1 MDYNNLSKTIL
12 KNVGGEEN
20 ILDVYHCITR
30 LRFQIKDSSKINE
43 KELINTDGIAGAQF
57 KGREFQ
63 IIIGNDVKN
72 VYENLASHMND
83 SRRQNGEVS
92 AEKTN
97 IMTMLMDTLAGVF
110 VPVLPAITAAGMV
123 KSVLA
128 LLLAMGAVSAESD
141 IYQLFNIISDAA
153 FYFLPF
159 LLAVTSARKFKTNE
173 FLALTAAGSLMYP
186 TIIEGA
192 ENGSALHV
200 FGITIPF
207 INYSASIIPI
217 VLSVWLLSKVYR
229 FIDKRTPETV
239 RLLVAPMLSLF
250 IIVPISLGLLAPLG
264 SYAGYYLAGF
274 LTWIF
279 AVSGPVAGL
288 ILGAAIPLI
297 VMTGMHYVVNPIVLQ
312 NLNQLGY
319 DFIAPLFFLCNI
331 AQAGATLA
339 VFTKAKDKK
348 LKSLALSTGIS
359 ALFGITEPAMYG
371 VNIREKKP
379 FYASLIAGGIGGF
392 AATMF
397 GVKVYAFVMPGITGI
412 PAYITQGGDN
422 TNVAVILLSLL
433 TAFASSFGLTFLL
446 WKDKKSNG
454 KEELQSVPEKALNE
468 EFVLSPVEGIIVP
481 LTDVPDTIFSKQ
493 IVGPGVAIIPEN
505 QEIRAPFEGQVTVI
519 SENKHAISLKSKG
532 GIELLIHV
540 GIGSVK
546 LGGEGFDVKVK
557 AGDKIK
563 AGDKLMEVN
572 LDYLKENG
580 TDIITPVIVTNA
592 SAFNKIELLG
602 IGSKGDLDT
611 NIIAVS

>member
-1 MDYNNLSKTIL
+1 MDYNHLSKTIL

-30 LRFQIKDSSKINE
+30 LRFHLKDSSKVNE
-43 KELINTDGIAGAQF
+43 KEITDTEGIAGAQF
-57 KGREFQ
+57 KGSEFQ
-63 IIIGNDVKN
+63 VIIGNDVKN
-72 VYENLASHMND
+72 VYENFVSHMKD
-83 SRRQNGEVS
+83 FGRQDGEVS
-92 AEKTN
+92 TEKTN
-97 IMTMLMDTLAGVF
+97 IMTKLMDTLAGVF

-128 LLLAMGAVSAESD
+128 LLLAVRAISAESD
-141 IYQLFNIISDAA
+141 IYQLFNILSDAA

-173 FLALTAAGSLMYP
+173 FLALTVAGSLMYP
-186 TIIEGA
+186 TIMTGA
-192 ENGSALHV
+192 ANGGGLHV
-200 FGITIPF
+200 FGLTIPF

-239 RLLVAPMLSLF
+239 RLLIAPMLSLF

-264 SYAGYYLAGF
+264 NYAGYYLASF

-288 ILGAAIPLI
+288 ILGATIPLI

-359 ALFGITEPAMYG
+359 AIFGITEPAMYG
-371 VNIREKKP
+371 VNIREKRP
-379 FYASLIAGGIGGF
+379 FFASLIAGGIGGSV
-392 AATMF
+392 ATLF
-397 GVKVYAFVMPGITGI
+397 GVKVYAFVMPGITGV

-422 TNVAVILLSLL
+422 RNIVVILLSLL
-433 TAFASSFGLTFLL
+433 ITFASSFGLTLIL
-446 WKDKKSNG
+446 WKEKKINI
-454 KEELQSVPEKALNE
+454 KEE
-468 EFVLSPVEGIIVP
+468 EFVRSPIEGKIVP

-493 IVGPGVAIIPEN
+493 IVGPGVAIIPESR
-505 QEIRAPFEGQVTVI
+505 EIRAPFEGQVTMI
-519 SENKHAISLKSKG
+519 SESKHAIGLKSKS

-540 GIGSVK
+540 GIDSAK
-546 LGGEGFDVKVK
+546 LGGLGFEAAVK
-557 AGDKIK
+557 AGDDIRV
-563 AGDKLMEVN
+563 GDKLLEVN
-572 LDYLKENG
+572 LDYLKEKGINM
-580 TDIITPVIVTNA
+580 ITPVVVTNV
-592 SAFNKIELLG
+592 SAFKRVELLSV
-602 IGSKGDLDT
+602 GSKGNLET
-611 NIIAVS
+611 NIIAVL

>member
-1 MDYNNLSKTIL
+1 MDYNHLSKTIL

-30 LRFQIKDSSKINE
+30 LRFHLKDSSKVNE
-43 KELINTDGIAGAQF
+43 KEITDTEGIAGAQF
-57 KGREFQ
+57 KGSEFQ
-63 IIIGNDVKN
+63 VIIGNDVKN
-72 VYENLASHMND
+72 VYENFVSHMKD
-83 SRRQNGEVS
+83 FGRQDGEVS
-92 AEKTN
+92 TEKTN
-97 IMTMLMDTLAGVF
+97 IMTKLMDTLAGVF

-128 LLLAMGAVSAESD
+128 LLLAVRAISSESD
-141 IYQLFNIISDAA
+141 IYQLFNILSDAA

-173 FLALTAAGSLMYP
+173 FLALTVAGSMMYP
-186 TIIEGA
+186 TIITGA
-192 ENGSALHV
+192 ADGGGLHV
-200 FGITIPF
+200 FGLTIPF

-239 RLLVAPMLSLF
+239 RLLIAPMLSLF

-264 SYAGYYLAGF
+264 NYAGYYLAGF

-279 AVSGPVAGL
+279 ALSGPVAGL
-288 ILGAAIPLI
+288 ILGATIPLI

-312 NLNQLGY
+312 NLKLLGY

-359 ALFGITEPAMYG
+359 AIFGITEPAMYG

-379 FYASLIAGGIGGF
+379 FFASLIAGGIGGF
-392 AATMF
+392 VATMF

-422 TNVAVILLSLL
+422 RNIVVILLSLL
-433 TAFASSFGLTFLL
+433 ITFASSFGLTLIL
-446 WKDKKSNG
+446 WKEKKINII
-454 KEELQSVPEKALNE
+454 EEPQTVPEEMKE
-468 EFVLSPVEGIIVP
+468 EFVRSPIEGKIVP

-493 IVGPGVAIIPEN
+493 IVGPGVAIIPERR
-505 QEIRAPFEGQVTVI
+505 EIRAPFEGQVTMI
-519 SENKHAISLKSKG
+519 SESKHAIGLKSKS

-540 GIGSVK
+540 GIDSAK
-546 LGGEGFDVKVK
+546 LGGLGFEAAVK
-557 AGDKIK
+557 AGDDIRV
-563 AGDKLMEVN
+563 GDKLLEVN
-572 LDYLKENG
+572 LDYLKEKGINM
-580 TDIITPVIVTNA
+580 ITPVVVTNV
-592 SAFNKIELLG
+592 SAFKRVELLSV
-602 IGSKGDLDT
+602 GSKGNLET
-611 NIIAVS
+611 NIIAVL

>member
-1 MDYNNLSKTIL
+1 MDYNHLSKTIL

-30 LRFQIKDSSKINE
+30 LRFHLKDSSKVNE
-43 KELINTDGIAGAQF
+43 KEITDSEGIAGAQF
-57 KGREFQ
+57 KGSEFQ
-63 IIIGNDVKN
+63 VIIGNDVKN
-72 VYENLASHMND
+72 VYENFVSHMKD
-83 SRRQNGEVS
+83 FGRQDGEVS
-92 AEKTN
+92 TEKTN
-97 IMTMLMDTLAGVF
+97 IMTKLMDTLAGVF

-128 LLLAMGAVSAESD
+128 LLLAVRAISSESD
-141 IYQLFNIISDAA
+141 IYQLFNILSDAA

-173 FLALTAAGSLMYP
+173 FLALTVAGSLMYP
-186 TIIEGA
+186 TIMTGA
-192 ENGSALHV
+192 ANGGGLHV
-200 FGITIPF
+200 FGLTIPF

-239 RLLVAPMLSLF
+239 RLLIAPMLSLF

-264 SYAGYYLAGF
+264 NYAGYYLAGF

-288 ILGAAIPLI
+288 ILGATIPLI

-359 ALFGITEPAMYG
+359 AIFGITEPAMYG
-371 VNIREKKP
+371 VNIREKRP
-379 FYASLIAGGIGGF
+379 FFASLIAGGIGGF
-392 AATMF
+392 VATMF

-422 TNVAVILLSLL
+422 RNIVVILLSLL
-433 TAFASSFGLTFLL
+433 ITFASSFGLTLIL
-446 WKDKKSNG
+446 WKEKKINI
-454 KEELQSVPEKALNE
+454 KEE
-468 EFVLSPVEGIIVP
+468 EFVRSPIEGKIVP

-493 IVGPGVAIIPEN
+493 IVGPGVAIIPESRV
-505 QEIRAPFEGQVTVI
+505 IRAPFEGQVTMI
-519 SENKHAISLKSKG
+519 SESKHAIGLKSKS

-540 GIGSVK
+540 GIDSAK
-546 LGGEGFDVKVK
+546 LGGLGFEAAVK
-557 AGDKIK
+557 AGDDIRD
-563 AGDKLMEVN
+563 GDKLVEIN
-572 LDYLKENG
+572 LDYLKEKG
-580 TDIITPVIVTNA
+580 IDIITPVVVTNA
-592 SAFNKIELLG
+592 SAFKRVELLG
-602 IGSKGDLDT
+602 VGSKGNLET
-611 NIIAVS
+611 NIIAVL

>member
-1 MDYNNLSKTIL
+1 MDYNHLSKTIL

-30 LRFQIKDSSKINE
+30 LRFHLKDSSKVNE
-43 KELINTDGIAGAQF
+43 KVITDSEGIAGAQF
-57 KGREFQ
+57 KGSEFQ

-72 VYENLASHMND
+72 VYENFVSHMKD
-83 SRRQNGEVS
+83 FGRQDGEVS
-92 AEKTN
+92 TEKTN
-97 IMTMLMDTLAGVF
+97 IMTKLMDTLAGVF

-128 LLLAMGAVSAESD
+128 LLLAVRAISSESD
-141 IYQLFNIISDAA
+141 IYQLFNILSDAA

-173 FLALTAAGSLMYP
+173 FLALTVAGSMMYP
-186 TIIEGA
+186 TIITGA
-192 ENGSALHV
+192 ADGGALHV
-200 FGITIPF
+200 FGLTIPF

-239 RLLVAPMLSLF
+239 RLLIAPMLSLF

-264 SYAGYYLAGF
+264 NYAGYYLASF

-288 ILGAAIPLI
+288 ILGATIPLI

-359 ALFGITEPAMYG
+359 AIFGITEPAMYG

-379 FYASLIAGGIGGF
+379 FFASLIAGGIGGF
-392 AATMF
+392 VATLF

-422 TNVAVILLSLL
+422 RNIVVILLSLL
-433 TAFASSFGLTFLL
+433 ITFASSFGLTLIL
-446 WKDKKSNG
+446 WKEKKINI
-454 KEELQSVPEKALNE
+454 KEEPQTVPEEMKG
-468 EFVLSPVEGIIVP
+468 EFVRSPIEGEIVP

-493 IVGPGVAIIPEN
+493 IVGPGVAIIPESR
-505 QEIRAPFEGQVTVI
+505 EIRAPFEGQVTMI
-519 SENKHAISLKSKG
+519 SESKHAIRLKSKS

-540 GIGSVK
+540 GIDSAK
-546 LGGEGFDVKVK
+546 LGGLGFEAAVK
-557 AGDKIK
+557 AGDDIRV
-563 AGDKLMEVN
+563 GDKLLEVN
-572 LDYLKENG
+572 LDYLKEKG
-580 TDIITPVIVTNA
+580 IDMITPVVVINA
-592 SAFNKIELLG
+592 SAFKRVELLG
-602 IGSKGDLDT
+602 VGSKGNLET
-611 NIIAVS
+611 NIIAVL

>member
-1 MDYNNLSKTIL
+1 MDYNHLSKTIL

-30 LRFQIKDSSKINE
+30 LRFHLKDSSKVNE
-43 KELINTDGIAGAQF
+43 KEITDSEGIAGAQF
-57 KGREFQ
+57 KGSEFQ
-63 IIIGNDVKN
+63 VIIGNDVKN
-72 VYENLASHMND
+72 VYENFVSHMKD
-83 SRRQNGEVS
+83 FGRQDGEVS
-92 AEKTN
+92 TEKTN
-97 IMTMLMDTLAGVF
+97 IMTKLMDTLAGVF

-128 LLLAMGAVSAESD
+128 LLLAVRAISAESD
-141 IYQLFNIISDAA
+141 IYQLFNILSDAA

-173 FLALTAAGSLMYP
+173 FLALTVAGSLMYP
-186 TIIEGA
+186 TIMTGA
-192 ENGSALHV
+192 ADGGGLHV

-239 RLLVAPMLSLF
+239 RLLIAPMLSLF

-264 SYAGYYLAGF
+264 NYAGYYLASF

-288 ILGAAIPLI
+288 ILGATIPLI

-359 ALFGITEPAMYG
+359 AVFGITEPAMYG

-379 FYASLIAGGIGGF
+379 FFASLIAGGIGGF
-392 AATMF
+392 VATMF

-422 TNVAVILLSLL
+422 KNIVVILLSLL
-433 TAFASSFGLTFLL
+433 ITFASSFGLTLIL
-446 WKDKKSNG
+446 WKEKKINI
-454 KEELQSVPEKALNE
+454 KEELQTVPEEMKE
-468 EFVLSPVEGIIVP
+468 EFVRSPIEGEIVP
-481 LTDVPDTIFSKQ
+481 LTDVADTIFSKQ
-493 IVGPGVAIIPEN
+493 IVGPGVAIIPESG
-505 QEIRAPFEGQVTVI
+505 EIRAPFEGQVTMI
-519 SENKHAISLKSKG
+519 SESKHAIGLKSKS

-540 GIGSVK
+540 GIDSAK
-546 LGGEGFDVKVK
+546 LGGLGFEAAVK
-557 AGDKIK
+557 AGDDIRV
-563 AGDKLMEVN
+563 GDKLVEVN
-572 LDYLKENG
+572 LDYLKEKG
-580 TDIITPVIVTNA
+580 IDIITPVVVTNA
-592 SAFNKIELLG
+592 SAFKRVELLG
-602 IGSKGDLDT
+602 VGSKGNLET
-611 NIIAVS
+611 NIIAVL

>member
-1 MDYNNLSKTIL
+1 MDYNHLSKTIL

-30 LRFQIKDSSKINE
+30 LRFHLKDSSKVNE
-43 KELINTDGIAGAQF
+43 KVITDSEGIAGAQF
-57 KGREFQ
+57 KGSEFQ

-72 VYENLASHMND
+72 VYENFVSHMKD
-83 SRRQNGEVS
+83 FGRQDGEVS
-92 AEKTN
+92 TEKTN
-97 IMTMLMDTLAGVF
+97 IMTKLMDTLAGVF

-128 LLLAMGAVSAESD
+128 LLLAVRAISSESD
-141 IYQLFNIISDAA
+141 IYQLFNILSDAA

-173 FLALTAAGSLMYP
+173 FLALTVAGSMMYP
-186 TIIEGA
+186 TIITGA
-192 ENGSALHV
+192 ADGGALHV
-200 FGITIPF
+200 FGLTIPF

-239 RLLVAPMLSLF
+239 RLLIAPMLSLF

-264 SYAGYYLAGF
+264 NYAGYYLASF

-288 ILGAAIPLI
+288 ILGATIPLI

-359 ALFGITEPAMYG
+359 AIFGITEPAMYG

-379 FYASLIAGGIGGF
+379 FFASLIAGGIGGF
-392 AATMF
+392 VATLF

-422 TNVAVILLSLL
+422 RNIVVILLSLL
-433 TAFASSFGLTFLL
+433 ITFASSFGLTLIL
-446 WKDKKSNG
+446 WKEKRINI
-454 KEELQSVPEKALNE
+454 KEEPQTVPEEMKG
-468 EFVLSPVEGIIVP
+468 EFVRSPIEGKIVS

-493 IVGPGVAIIPEN
+493 IVGPGVAIIPESR
-505 QEIRAPFEGQVTVI
+505 EIRAPFEGQVTMI
-519 SENKHAISLKSKG
+519 SESKHAIGLKSKS

-540 GIGSVK
+540 GIDSAK
-546 LGGEGFDVKVK
+546 LGGLGFEAAVK
-557 AGDKIK
+557 AGDDIRV
-563 AGDKLMEVN
+563 GDKLLEVN
-572 LDYLKENG
+572 LDYLKEKG
-580 TDIITPVIVTNA
+580 IDMITPVVVINA
-592 SAFNKIELLG
+592 SAFKRVELLG
-602 IGSKGDLDT
+602 VGSKGNLET
-611 NIIAVS
+611 NIIAVL

>member
-1 MDYNNLSKTIL
+1 MDYNHLSKTIL

-30 LRFQIKDSSKINE
+30 LRFHLKDSSKVNE
-43 KELINTDGIAGAQF
+43 KEITDTEGIAGAQF
-57 KGREFQ
+57 KGSEFQ
-63 IIIGNDVKN
+63 VIIGNDVKN
-72 VYENLASHMND
+72 VYENFVSHMKD
-83 SRRQNGEVS
+83 FGRQDGEVS
-92 AEKTN
+92 TEKTN
-97 IMTMLMDTLAGVF
+97 IMTKLMDTLAGVF

-128 LLLAMGAVSAESD
+128 LLLAVRAISSESD
-141 IYQLFNIISDAA
+141 IYQLFNILSDAA

-173 FLALTAAGSLMYP
+173 FLALTVAGSMMYP
-186 TIIEGA
+186 TIITGA
-192 ENGSALHV
+192 ADGGGLHV
-200 FGITIPF
+200 FGLTIPF

-239 RLLVAPMLSLF
+239 RLLIAPMLSLF

-264 SYAGYYLAGF
+264 NYAGYYLAGF

-279 AVSGPVAGL
+279 ALSGPVAGL
-288 ILGAAIPLI
+288 ILGATIPLI

-312 NLNQLGY
+312 NLKLLGY

-359 ALFGITEPAMYG
+359 AIFGITEPAMYG

-379 FYASLIAGGIGGF
+379 FFASLIAGGIGGF
-392 AATMF
+392 VATMF

-422 TNVAVILLSLL
+422 RNIVVILLSLL
-433 TAFASSFGLTFLL
+433 ITFASSFGLTLIL
-446 WKDKKSNG
+446 WKEKKINII
-454 KEELQSVPEKALNE
+454 EEPQTVPEEMKE
-468 EFVLSPVEGIIVP
+468 EFVRSPMEGEIVP

-493 IVGPGVAIIPEN
+493 IVGPGVAIIPESRK
-505 QEIRAPFEGQVTVI
+505 ICAPFEGQVTMI
-519 SENKHAISLKSKG
+519 SESKHAIGLKSKS

-540 GIGSVK
+540 GIDSAK
-546 LGGEGFDVKVK
+546 LGGLGFEAAVK
-557 AGDKIK
+557 AGDDIRV
-563 AGDKLMEVN
+563 GDKLVEVN
-572 LDYLKENG
+572 LDYLKEKG
-580 TDIITPVIVTNA
+580 IDMITPVVVTNA
-592 SAFNKIELLG
+592 SAFKRVELLG
-602 IGSKGDLDT
+602 VGSKGNLET
-611 NIIAVS
+611 NIIAVL

>member
-1 MDYNNLSKTIL
+1 MDYNHLSKTIL

-30 LRFQIKDSSKINE
+30 LRFHLKDSSKVNE
-43 KELINTDGIAGAQF
+43 KVITDSEGIAGAQF
-57 KGREFQ
+57 KGSEFQ

-72 VYENLASHMND
+72 VYENFVSHMKD
-83 SRRQNGEVS
+83 FGRQDGEVS
-92 AEKTN
+92 TEKTN
-97 IMTMLMDTLAGVF
+97 IMTKLMDTLAGVF

-128 LLLAMGAVSAESD
+128 LLLAVRAISSESD
-141 IYQLFNIISDAA
+141 IYQLFNILSDAA

-173 FLALTAAGSLMYP
+173 FLALTVAGSMMYP
-186 TIIEGA
+186 TIITGA
-192 ENGSALHV
+192 ADGGALHV
-200 FGITIPF
+200 FGLTIPF

-239 RLLVAPMLSLF
+239 RLLIAPMLSLF

-264 SYAGYYLAGF
+264 NYAGYYLAGF

-288 ILGAAIPLI
+288 ILGATIPLI

-359 ALFGITEPAMYG
+359 AVFGITEPAMYG

-379 FYASLIAGGIGGF
+379 FFASLIAGGIGGF
-392 AATMF
+392 VATMF

-422 TNVAVILLSLL
+422 RNIVVILLSLL
-433 TAFASSFGLTFLL
+433 ITFASSFGLTLIL
-446 WKDKKSNG
+446 WKEKRINI
-454 KEELQSVPEKALNE
+454 KEEQQTVPEEMKG
-468 EFVLSPVEGIIVP
+468 EFVRSPIEGKIVS

-493 IVGPGVAIIPEN
+493 IVGPGVAIIPESR
-505 QEIRAPFEGQVTVI
+505 EIRAPFEGQVTMI
-519 SENKHAISLKSKG
+519 SESKHAIRLKSKS

-540 GIGSVK
+540 GIDSAK
-546 LGGEGFDVKVK
+546 LGGLGFEAAVK
-557 AGDKIK
+557 AGDDIRV
-563 AGDKLMEVN
+563 GDKLLEVN
-572 LDYLKENG
+572 LDYLKEKG
-580 TDIITPVIVTNA
+580 IDMITPVVVINA
-592 SAFNKIELLG
+592 SAFKRVELLG
-602 IGSKGDLDT
+602 VGSKGNLET
-611 NIIAVS
+611 NIIAVL

>member
-1 MDYNNLSKTIL
+1 MDYNHLSKTIL

-30 LRFQIKDSSKINE
+30 LRFHLKDSSKVNE
-43 KELINTDGIAGAQF
+43 KEITDTEGIAGAQF
-57 KGREFQ
+57 KGSEFQ
-63 IIIGNDVKN
+63 VIIGNDVKN
-72 VYENLASHMND
+72 VYENFVSHMKD
-83 SRRQNGEVS
+83 FGRQDGEVS
-92 AEKTN
+92 TEKTN
-97 IMTMLMDTLAGVF
+97 IMTKLMDTLAGVF

-128 LLLAMGAVSAESD
+128 LLLAVRAISSESD
-141 IYQLFNIISDAA
+141 IYQLFNILSDAA

-173 FLALTAAGSLMYP
+173 FLALTVAGSLMYP
-186 TIIEGA
+186 TIMTGA
-192 ENGSALHV
+192 ANGGGLHV
-200 FGITIPF
+200 FGLTIPF

-239 RLLVAPMLSLF
+239 RLLIAPMLSLF

-264 SYAGYYLAGF
+264 NYAGYYLASF

-288 ILGAAIPLI
+288 ILGATIPLI

-359 ALFGITEPAMYG
+359 AIFGITEPAMYG
-371 VNIREKKP
+371 VNIREKRP
-379 FYASLIAGGIGGF
+379 FFASLIAGGIGGF
-392 AATMF
+392 VATLF
-397 GVKVYAFVMPGITGI
+397 GVKVYAFVMPGITGV

-422 TNVAVILLSLL
+422 RNIVVILLSLL
-433 TAFASSFGLTFLL
+433 ITFAFSFGLTLIL
-446 WKDKKSNG
+446 WKEKKINI
-454 KEELQSVPEKALNE
+454 KEE
-468 EFVLSPVEGIIVP
+468 EFVRSPIEGKIVP

-493 IVGPGVAIIPEN
+493 IVGPGVAIIPERR
-505 QEIRAPFEGQVTVI
+505 EIRAPFEGQVTMI
-519 SENKHAISLKSKG
+519 SESKHAIGLKSKS

-540 GIGSVK
+540 GIDSAK
-546 LGGEGFDVKVK
+546 LGGLGFEAAVK
-557 AGDKIK
+557 AGDDIRV
-563 AGDKLMEVN
+563 GDKLLEVN
-572 LDYLKENG
+572 LDYLKEKGINM
-580 TDIITPVIVTNA
+580 ITPVVVTNV
-592 SAFNKIELLG
+592 SAFKRVELLSV
-602 IGSKGDLDT
+602 GSKGNLET
-611 NIIAVS
+611 NIIAVL

>member
-1 MDYNNLSKTIL
+1 MDYNHLSKTIL

-30 LRFQIKDSSKINE
+30 LRFHLKDSSKVNE
-43 KELINTDGIAGAQF
+43 KEITDSEGIAGAQF
-57 KGREFQ
+57 KGSEFQ

-72 VYENLASHMND
+72 VYENFVSHMKD
-83 SRRQNGEVS
+83 FGRQDGEVS
-92 AEKTN
+92 TEKTN
-97 IMTMLMDTLAGVF
+97 IMTKLMDTLAGVF

-128 LLLAMGAVSAESD
+128 LLLAVRAISSESD
-141 IYQLFNIISDAA
+141 IYQLFNILSDAA

-173 FLALTAAGSLMYP
+173 FLALTVAGSMMYP
-186 TIIEGA
+186 TIITGA
-192 ENGSALHV
+192 ADGGALHV
-200 FGITIPF
+200 FGLTIPF

-217 VLSVWLLSKVYR
+217 VLSVWLLSKVYH

-239 RLLVAPMLSLF
+239 RLLIAPMLSLF

-264 SYAGYYLAGF
+264 NYAGYYLASF

-288 ILGAAIPLI
+288 ILGATIPLI

-359 ALFGITEPAMYG
+359 AVFGITEPAMYG

-379 FYASLIAGGIGGF
+379 FFASLIAGGIGGF
-392 AATMF
+392 VATMF

-422 TNVAVILLSLL
+422 RNIVVILLSLL
-433 TAFASSFGLTFLL
+433 ITFASSFGLTLIL
-446 WKDKKSNG
+446 WKEKRINI
-454 KEELQSVPEKALNE
+454 KEEPQTVPEEMKG
-468 EFVLSPVEGIIVP
+468 EFVRSPIEGKIVS

-493 IVGPGVAIIPEN
+493 IVGPGVAIIPESR
-505 QEIRAPFEGQVTVI
+505 EIRAPFEGQVTMI
-519 SENKHAISLKSKG
+519 SESKHAIGLKSKS

-540 GIGSVK
+540 GIDSAK
-546 LGGEGFDVKVK
+546 LGGLGFEAAVK
-557 AGDKIK
+557 AGDDIRV
-563 AGDKLMEVN
+563 GDKLLEVN
-572 LDYLKENG
+572 LDYLKEKG
-580 TDIITPVIVTNA
+580 IDMITPVVVINA
-592 SAFNKIELLG
+592 SAFKRVELLG
-602 IGSKGDLDT
+602 VGSKGNLET
-611 NIIAVS
+611 NIIAVL

>member
-1 MDYNNLSKTIL
+1 MDYNHLSKTIL

-30 LRFQIKDSSKINE
+30 LRFHLKDSSKVNE
-43 KELINTDGIAGAQF
+43 KEITDTDGIAGAQF
-57 KGREFQ
+57 KGSEFQ
-63 IIIGNDVKN
+63 VIIGNDVKN
-72 VYENLASHMND
+72 VYENFVSHMKD
-83 SRRQNGEVS
+83 FGRQDGEVS
-92 AEKTN
+92 TEKTN
-97 IMTMLMDTLAGVF
+97 IMTKLMDTLAGVF

-128 LLLAMGAVSAESD
+128 LLLAVRAISAESD
-141 IYQLFNIISDAA
+141 IYQLFNILSDAA

-173 FLALTAAGSLMYP
+173 FLALTVAGSLMYP
-186 TIIEGA
+186 TIMTGA
-192 ENGSALHV
+192 ANGGGLHV
-200 FGITIPF
+200 FGLTIPF

-239 RLLVAPMLSLF
+239 RLLIAPMLSLF

-264 SYAGYYLAGF
+264 NYAGYYLASF

-288 ILGAAIPLI
+288 ILGATIPLI

-359 ALFGITEPAMYG
+359 AIFGITEPAMYG
-371 VNIREKKP
+371 VNIREKRP
-379 FYASLIAGGIGGF
+379 FFASLIAGGIGGF
-392 AATMF
+392 VATLF
-397 GVKVYAFVMPGITGI
+397 GVKVYAFVMPGITGV

-422 TNVAVILLSLL
+422 RNIVVILLSLL
-433 TAFASSFGLTFLL
+433 ITFASSFGLTLVL
-446 WKDKKSNG
+446 WKEKKINI
-454 KEELQSVPEKALNE
+454 KEE
-468 EFVLSPVEGIIVP
+468 EFVRSPIEGKIVP

-493 IVGPGVAIIPEN
+493 IVGPGVAIIPESR
-505 QEIRAPFEGQVTVI
+505 EIRAPFEGQVTMI
-519 SENKHAISLKSKG
+519 SESKHAIGLKSKS

-540 GIGSVK
+540 GIDSAK
-546 LGGEGFDVKVK
+546 LGGLGFEAAVK
-557 AGDKIK
+557 AGDDIRV
-563 AGDKLMEVN
+563 GDKLLEVN
-572 LDYLKENG
+572 LDYLKEKGINM
-580 TDIITPVIVTNA
+580 ITPVVVTNV
-592 SAFNKIELLG
+592 SAFKRVELLSV
-602 IGSKGDLDT
+602 GSKGNLET
-611 NIIAVS
+611 NIIAVL

>member
-1 MDYNNLSKTIL
+1 MDYNHLSKTIL

-30 LRFQIKDSSKINE
+30 LRFHLKDSSKVNE
-43 KELINTDGIAGAQF
+43 KVITDSEGIAGAQF
-57 KGREFQ
+57 KGSEFQ

-72 VYENLASHMND
+72 VYENFVSHMKD
-83 SRRQNGEVS
+83 FGRQDGEVS
-92 AEKTN
+92 TEKTN
-97 IMTMLMDTLAGVF
+97 IMTKLMDTLAGVF

-128 LLLAMGAVSAESD
+128 LLLAVMAISSESD
-141 IYQLFNIISDAA
+141 IYQLFNILSDAA

-173 FLALTAAGSLMYP
+173 FLALTVAGSMMYP
-186 TIIEGA
+186 TIITGA
-192 ENGSALHV
+192 ADGGALHV
-200 FGITIPF
+200 FGLTIPF

-239 RLLVAPMLSLF
+239 RLLIAPMLSLF

-264 SYAGYYLAGF
+264 NYAGYYLASF

-288 ILGAAIPLI
+288 ILGATIPLI

-359 ALFGITEPAMYG
+359 AIFGITEPAMYG

-379 FYASLIAGGIGGF
+379 FFASLIAGGIGGF
-392 AATMF
+392 VATLF

-422 TNVAVILLSLL
+422 RNIVVILLSLL
-433 TAFASSFGLTFLL
+433 ITFASSFGLTLIL
-446 WKDKKSNG
+446 WKEKKINI
-454 KEELQSVPEKALNE
+454 KEEPQTVPEEMKG
-468 EFVLSPVEGIIVP
+468 EFVRSPIEGEIVP

-493 IVGPGVAIIPEN
+493 IVGPGVAIIPESR
-505 QEIRAPFEGQVTVI
+505 EIRAPFEGQVTMI
-519 SENKHAISLKSKG
+519 SESKHAIRLKSKS

-540 GIGSVK
+540 GIDSAK
-546 LGGEGFDVKVK
+546 LGGLGFEAAVK
-557 AGDKIK
+557 AGDDIRV
-563 AGDKLMEVN
+563 GDKLLEVN
-572 LDYLKENG
+572 LDYLKEKG
-580 TDIITPVIVTNA
+580 IDMITPVVVINA
-592 SAFNKIELLG
+592 SAFKRVELLG
-602 IGSKGDLDT
+602 VGSKGNLET
-611 NIIAVS
+611 NIIAVL

>member
-1 MDYNNLSKTIL
+1 MDYDNLSKTIL

-30 LRFQIKDSSKINE
+30 LRFHLKDSSKVNE
-43 KELINTDGIAGAQF
+43 KEIIDSEGIAGAQF

-63 IIIGNDVKN
+63 VIIGNHVKN
-72 VYENLASHMND
+72 VYENLVSHMNGSGKQD
-83 SRRQNGEVS
+83 GEVS

-97 IMTMLMDTLAGVF
+97 IMTKLMDTLAGVF

-128 LLLAMGAVSAESD
+128 LLLAFRAVSAERD
-141 IYQLFNIISDAA
+141 IYQLFNILSDAA

-173 FLALTAAGSLMYP
+173 FLALTVAGSLMYP
-186 TIIEGA
+186 TIITGA
-192 ENGSALHV
+192 ANGGVLHV

-239 RLLVAPMLSLF
+239 RLLIAPMLSLF
-250 IIVPISLGLLAPLG
+250 IIVPISLGLVAPLG
-264 SYAGYYLAGF
+264 NYAGYYLASF

-288 ILGAAIPLI
+288 ILGAIIPLI

-348 LKSLALSTGIS
+348 LRSLALSTGIS
-359 ALFGITEPAMYG
+359 AMFGITEPAMYG
-371 VNIREKKP
+371 VNIHEKKP

-392 AATMF
+392 VATMF

-422 TNVAVILLSLL
+422 TNIAVIILSLL
-433 TAFASSFGLTFLL
+433 ITFASSFGLTLIL
-446 WKDKKSNG
+446 WKDKKINI
-454 KEELQSVPEKALNE
+454 KEEPQIVPEETLNE
-468 EFVLSPVEGIIVP
+468 EFVRSPIEGEIVS

-493 IVGPGVAIIPEN
+493 IVGFGVAFIPESR
-505 QEIRAPFEGQVTVI
+505 EIRAPFEGQVTMI
-519 SENKHAISLKSKG
+519 SESKHAISLKSKG

-540 GIGSVK
+540 GIDSAK
-546 LGGEGFDVKVK
+546 LGGVGFEVTVK
-557 AGDKIK
+557 AGDNIRV
-563 AGDKLMEVN
+563 GDKLMEVN
-572 LDYLKENG
+572 LEYLKEKG
-580 TDIITPVIVTNA
+580 VDILTPVIVTNA
-592 SAFNKIELLG
+592 SVFNRIELLG
-602 IGSKGDLDT
+602 VGSKGNWET
-611 NIIAVS
+611 NIIAVL

>member
-1 MDYNNLSKTIL
+1 MIL

-30 LRFQIKDSSKINE
+30 LRFHLKDSSKVNE
-43 KELINTDGIAGAQF
+43 KVITDSEGIAGAQF
-57 KGREFQ
+57 KGSEFQ

-72 VYENLASHMND
+72 VYENFVSHMKD
-83 SRRQNGEVS
+83 FGRQDGEVS
-92 AEKTN
+92 TEKTN
-97 IMTMLMDTLAGVF
+97 IMTKLMDTLAGVF

-128 LLLAMGAVSAESD
+128 LLLAVRAISSESD
-141 IYQLFNIISDAA
+141 IYQLFNILSDAA

-173 FLALTAAGSLMYP
+173 FLALTVAGSMMYP
-186 TIIEGA
+186 TIITGA
-192 ENGSALHV
+192 ADGGALHV
-200 FGITIPF
+200 FGLTIPF

-239 RLLVAPMLSLF
+239 RLLIAPMLSLF

-264 SYAGYYLAGF
+264 NYAGYYLASF

-288 ILGAAIPLI
+288 ILGATIPLI

-359 ALFGITEPAMYG
+359 AIFGITEPAMYG

-379 FYASLIAGGIGGF
+379 FFASLIAGGIGGF
-392 AATMF
+392 VATLF

-422 TNVAVILLSLL
+422 RNIVVILLSLL
-433 TAFASSFGLTFLL
+433 ITFASSFGLTLIL
-446 WKDKKSNG
+446 WKEKRINI
-454 KEELQSVPEKALNE
+454 KEEPQTVPEEMKG
-468 EFVLSPVEGIIVP
+468 EFVRSPIEGKIVS

-493 IVGPGVAIIPEN
+493 IVGPGVAIIPESR
-505 QEIRAPFEGQVTVI
+505 EIRAPFEGQVTMI
-519 SENKHAISLKSKG
+519 SESKHAIGLKSKS

-540 GIGSVK
+540 GIDSAK
-546 LGGEGFDVKVK
+546 LGGLGFEAAVK
-557 AGDKIK
+557 AGDDIRV
-563 AGDKLMEVN
+563 GDKLLEVN
-572 LDYLKENG
+572 LDYLKEKG
-580 TDIITPVIVTNA
+580 IDMITPVVVINA
-592 SAFNKIELLG
+592 SAFKRVELLG
-602 IGSKGDLDT
+602 VGSKGNLET
-611 NIIAVS
+611 NIIAVL

>member
-1 MDYNNLSKTIL
+1 MDYNHLSKTIL

-30 LRFQIKDSSKINE
+30 LRFHLKDSSKVNE
-43 KELINTDGIAGAQF
+43 KEITDTEGIAGAQF
-57 KGREFQ
+57 KGSEFQ
-63 IIIGNDVKN
+63 VIIGNDVKN
-72 VYENLASHMND
+72 VYENFVSHMKD
-83 SRRQNGEVS
+83 FGRQDGEVS
-92 AEKTN
+92 TEKTN
-97 IMTMLMDTLAGVF
+97 IMTKLMDTLAGVF

-128 LLLAMGAVSAESD
+128 LLLAVRAISAESD
-141 IYQLFNIISDAA
+141 IYQLFNILSDAA

-173 FLALTAAGSLMYP
+173 FLALTVAGSLMYP
-186 TIIEGA
+186 TIMTGA
-192 ENGSALHV
+192 ANGGGLHV
-200 FGITIPF
+200 FGLTIPF

-239 RLLVAPMLSLF
+239 RLLIAPMLSLF

-264 SYAGYYLAGF
+264 NYAGYYLASF

-288 ILGAAIPLI
+288 ILGATIPLI

-359 ALFGITEPAMYG
+359 AIFGITEPAMYG
-371 VNIREKKP
+371 VNIREKRP
-379 FYASLIAGGIGGF
+379 FFASLIAGGIGGSV
-392 AATMF
+392 ATLF
-397 GVKVYAFVMPGITGI
+397 GVKVYAFVMPGITGV

-422 TNVAVILLSLL
+422 RNIVVILLSLL
-433 TAFASSFGLTFLL
+433 ITFASSFGLTLIL
-446 WKDKKSNG
+446 WKEKKINI
-454 KEELQSVPEKALNE
+454 KEE
-468 EFVLSPVEGIIVP
+468 EFVRSPIEGKIVP

-493 IVGPGVAIIPEN
+493 IVGPGVAIIPESR
-505 QEIRAPFEGQVTVI
+505 EIRAPFEGEVTMI
-519 SENKHAISLKSKG
+519 SESKHAIGLKSKS

-540 GIGSVK
+540 GIDSAK
-546 LGGEGFDVKVK
+546 LGGLGFEAAVK
-557 AGDKIK
+557 AGDDIRV
-563 AGDKLMEVN
+563 GDKLLEVN
-572 LDYLKENG
+572 LDYLKEKGIN
-580 TDIITPVIVTNA
+580 TITPVVVTNV
-592 SAFNKIELLG
+592 SAFKRVELLSV
-602 IGSKGDLDT
+602 GSKGNLET
-611 NIIAVS
+611 NIIAVL

>member
-1 MDYNNLSKTIL
+1 MDYNHLSKTIL

-30 LRFQIKDSSKINE
+30 LRFHLKDPSKVNE
-43 KELINTDGIAGAQF
+43 KEITDSEGIAGAQF
-57 KGREFQ
+57 KGSEFQ
-63 IIIGNDVKN
+63 VIIGNDVKN
-72 VYENLASHMND
+72 VYENFVSHMKD
-83 SRRQNGEVS
+83 FGRQDGEVS
-92 AEKTN
+92 TEKTN
-97 IMTMLMDTLAGVF
+97 IMTKLMDTLAGVF

-128 LLLAMGAVSAESD
+128 LLLAVRAISSESD
-141 IYQLFNIISDAA
+141 IYQLFNILSDAA

-173 FLALTAAGSLMYP
+173 FLALTVAGSMMYP
-186 TIIEGA
+186 TILTGA
-192 ENGSALHV
+192 ADGGGLHV
-200 FGITIPF
+200 LGLTIPF
-207 INYSASIIPI
+207 INYAASIIPI

-239 RLLVAPMLSLF
+239 RLLIAPMLSLF

-264 SYAGYYLAGF
+264 NYAGYYLAGF

-288 ILGAAIPLI
+288 ILGATIPLI

-359 ALFGITEPAMYG
+359 AVFGITEPAMYG

-379 FYASLIAGGIGGF
+379 FFASLIAGGIGGF
-392 AATMF
+392 VATKF
-397 GVKVYAFVMPGITGI
+397 GIKVYAFVMPGITGV

-422 TNVAVILLSLL
+422 KNIVVILLSLL
-433 TAFASSFGLTFLL
+433 ITFASSFGLTLIL
-446 WKDKKSNG
+446 WKEKRINA
-454 KEELQSVPEKALNE
+454 KEEPQTVPEEMRE
-468 EFVLSPVEGIIVP
+468 EFVRSPIEGEIVP

-493 IVGPGVAIIPEN
+493 IVGPGVAIIPESR
-505 QEIRAPFEGQVTVI
+505 EIRAPFEGQVTMI
-519 SENKHAISLKSKG
+519 SESKHAIGLKSKS

-540 GIGSVK
+540 GIDSAK
-546 LGGEGFDVKVK
+546 LGGLGFEAAVK
-557 AGDKIK
+557 AGDDIRV
-563 AGDKLMEVN
+563 GDKLVEVN
-572 LDYLKENG
+572 LDYLKEKG
-580 TDIITPVIVTNA
+580 IDIITPVVVTNA
-592 SAFNKIELLG
+592 SAFKRVELLG
-602 IGSKGDLDT
+602 VGNKGNLET
-611 NIIAVS
+611 NIIAVL

>member
-1 MDYNNLSKTIL
+1 MDYNHLSKTIL

-30 LRFQIKDSSKINE
+30 LRFHLKDSSKVNE
-43 KELINTDGIAGAQF
+43 KEITDSEGIAGAQF
-57 KGREFQ
+57 KGSEFQ

-72 VYENLASHMND
+72 VYENFVSHMKD
-83 SRRQNGEVS
+83 FGRQDGEVS
-92 AEKTN
+92 TEKTN
-97 IMTMLMDTLAGVF
+97 IMTKLMDTLAGVF

-128 LLLAMGAVSAESD
+128 LLLAVRAISSESD
-141 IYQLFNIISDAA
+141 IYQLFNILSDAA

-173 FLALTAAGSLMYP
+173 FLALTVAGSMMYP
-186 TIIEGA
+186 TIITGA
-192 ENGSALHV
+192 ADGGALHV
-200 FGITIPF
+200 FGLTIPF

-239 RLLVAPMLSLF
+239 RLLIAPMLSLF

-264 SYAGYYLAGF
+264 NYAGYYLAGF

-288 ILGAAIPLI
+288 ILGATIPLI

-359 ALFGITEPAMYG
+359 AVFGITEPAMYG

-379 FYASLIAGGIGGF
+379 FFASLIAGGIGGF
-392 AATMF
+392 VATLF

-422 TNVAVILLSLL
+422 RNIVVILLSLL
-433 TAFASSFGLTFLL
+433 ITFASSFGLTLIL
-446 WKDKKSNG
+446 WKEKKINI
-454 KEELQSVPEKALNE
+454 KEEPQTVPEEMKG
-468 EFVLSPVEGIIVP
+468 EFVRSPIEGEIVP

-493 IVGPGVAIIPEN
+493 IVGPGVAIIPESR
-505 QEIRAPFEGQVTVI
+505 EIRAPFEGQVTMI
-519 SENKHAISLKSKG
+519 SESKHAIRLKSKS

-540 GIGSVK
+540 GIDSAK
-546 LGGEGFDVKVK
+546 LGGLGFEAAVK
-557 AGDKIK
+557 AGDDIRV
-563 AGDKLMEVN
+563 GDKLLEVN
-572 LDYLKENG
+572 LDYLKEKG
-580 TDIITPVIVTNA
+580 IDMITPVVVINA
-592 SAFNKIELLG
+592 SAFKRVELLG
-602 IGSKGDLDT
+602 VGSKGNLET
-611 NIIAVS
+611 NIIAVL

>member
-1 MDYNNLSKTIL
+1 MDYNHLSKTIL

-30 LRFQIKDSSKINE
+30 LRFHLKDSSKVNE
-43 KELINTDGIAGAQF
+43 KEITDTEGIAGAQF
-57 KGREFQ
+57 KGSEFQ
-63 IIIGNDVKN
+63 VIIGNDVKN
-72 VYENLASHMND
+72 VYENFVSHMKD
-83 SRRQNGEVS
+83 FGRQDGEVS
-92 AEKTN
+92 TEKTN
-97 IMTMLMDTLAGVF
+97 IMTKLMDTLAGVF

-128 LLLAMGAVSAESD
+128 LLLAVRAISSESD
-141 IYQLFNIISDAA
+141 IYQLFNILSDAA

-173 FLALTAAGSLMYP
+173 FLALTVAGSMMYP
-186 TIIEGA
+186 TIIIGA
-192 ENGSALHV
+192 ADGGGLHV
-200 FGITIPF
+200 FGLTIPF

-239 RLLVAPMLSLF
+239 RLLIAPMLSLF

-264 SYAGYYLAGF
+264 NYAGYYLAGF

-279 AVSGPVAGL
+279 ALSGPVAGL
-288 ILGAAIPLI
+288 ILGATIPLI

-312 NLNQLGY
+312 NLKLLGY

-359 ALFGITEPAMYG
+359 AVFGITEPAMYG

-379 FYASLIAGGIGGF
+379 FFASLIAGGIGGF
-392 AATMF
+392 VATMF

-422 TNVAVILLSLL
+422 RNIVVILLSLFI
-433 TAFASSFGLTFLL
+433 TFASSFGLT
-446 WKDKKSNG
+446 
-454 KEELQSVPEKALNE
+454 
-468 EFVLSPVEGIIVP
+468 
-481 LTDVPDTIFSKQ
+481 
-493 IVGPGVAIIPEN
+493 
-505 QEIRAPFEGQVTVI
+505 
-519 SENKHAISLKSKG
+519 
-532 GIELLIHV
+532 LI
-540 GIGSVK
+540 
-546 LGGEGFDVKVK
+546 
-557 AGDKIK
+557 
-563 AGDKLMEVN
+563 
-572 LDYLKENG
+572 
-580 TDIITPVIVTNA
+580 
-592 SAFNKIELLG
+592 
-602 IGSKGDLDT
+602 
-611 NIIAVS
+611 

>member
-1 MDYNNLSKTIL
+1 MDYNHLSKTIL

-30 LRFQIKDSSKINE
+30 LRFHLKDSSKVNE
-43 KELINTDGIAGAQF
+43 KEITDSEGIAGAQF
-57 KGREFQ
+57 KGSEFQ

-72 VYENLASHMND
+72 VYENFVSHMKD
-83 SRRQNGEVS
+83 FGRQDGEVS
-92 AEKTN
+92 TEKTN
-97 IMTMLMDTLAGVF
+97 IMTKLMDTLAGVF

-128 LLLAMGAVSAESD
+128 LLLAVRAISSESD
-141 IYQLFNIISDAA
+141 IYQLFNILSDAA

-173 FLALTAAGSLMYP
+173 FLALTVAGSMMYP
-186 TIIEGA
+186 TIITGA
-192 ENGSALHV
+192 ADGGALHV
-200 FGITIPF
+200 FGLTIPF

-239 RLLVAPMLSLF
+239 RLLIAPMLSLF

-264 SYAGYYLAGF
+264 NYAGYYLASF

-288 ILGAAIPLI
+288 ILGATIPLI

-359 ALFGITEPAMYG
+359 AIFGITEPAMYG

-379 FYASLIAGGIGGF
+379 FFASLIAGGIGGF
-392 AATMF
+392 VATMF

-422 TNVAVILLSLL
+422 RNIVVILLSLL
-433 TAFASSFGLTFLL
+433 ITFASSFGLTLIL
-446 WKDKKSNG
+446 WKEKRINI
-454 KEELQSVPEKALNE
+454 KEEPQTVPEEMKG
-468 EFVLSPVEGIIVP
+468 EFVRSPIEGKIVS

-493 IVGPGVAIIPEN
+493 IVGPGVAIIPESR
-505 QEIRAPFEGQVTVI
+505 EIRAPFEGQVTMI
-519 SENKHAISLKSKG
+519 SESKHAIGLKSKS

-540 GIGSVK
+540 GIDSAK
-546 LGGEGFDVKVK
+546 LGGLGFEAAVK
-557 AGDKIK
+557 AGDDIRV
-563 AGDKLMEVN
+563 GDKLLEVN
-572 LDYLKENG
+572 LDYLKEKG
-580 TDIITPVIVTNA
+580 IDMITPVVVINA
-592 SAFNKIELLG
+592 SAFKRVELLG
-602 IGSKGDLDT
+602 VGSKGNLET
-611 NIIAVS
+611 NIIAVL

>member
-1 MDYNNLSKTIL
+1 MDYNHLSKTIL

-30 LRFQIKDSSKINE
+30 LRFHLKDSSKVNE
-43 KELINTDGIAGAQF
+43 KEITDSEGIAGAQF
-57 KGREFQ
+57 KGSEFQ

-72 VYENLASHMND
+72 VYENFVSHMKD
-83 SRRQNGEVS
+83 FGRQDGEVS
-92 AEKTN
+92 TEKTN
-97 IMTMLMDTLAGVF
+97 IMTKLMDTLAGVF

-128 LLLAMGAVSAESD
+128 LLLAVRAISSESD
-141 IYQLFNIISDAA
+141 IYQLFNILSDAA

-173 FLALTAAGSLMYP
+173 FLALTVAGSMMYP
-186 TIIEGA
+186 TIITGA
-192 ENGSALHV
+192 ADGGALHV
-200 FGITIPF
+200 FGLTIPF

-239 RLLVAPMLSLF
+239 RLLIAPMLSLF

-264 SYAGYYLAGF
+264 NYAGYYLAGF

-288 ILGAAIPLI
+288 ILGATIPLI

-359 ALFGITEPAMYG
+359 AVFGITEPAMYG

-379 FYASLIAGGIGGF
+379 FFASLIAGGIGGF
-392 AATMF
+392 VATLF

-422 TNVAVILLSLL
+422 RNIVVILLSLL
-433 TAFASSFGLTFLL
+433 ITFASSFGLTLIL
-446 WKDKKSNG
+446 WKEKKINI
-454 KEELQSVPEKALNE
+454 KEEPQTVPEEMKG
-468 EFVLSPVEGIIVP
+468 EFVRSPIEGEIVP

-493 IVGPGVAIIPEN
+493 IVGPGVAIIPESR
-505 QEIRAPFEGQVTVI
+505 EIRAPFEGQVTMI
-519 SENKHAISLKSKG
+519 SESKHAIRLKSKS

-540 GIGSVK
+540 GIDSAK
-546 LGGEGFDVKVK
+546 LGGLGFEAAVK
-557 AGDKIK
+557 AGDDIRV
-563 AGDKLMEVN
+563 GDKLLEVN
-572 LDYLKENG
+572 LDYLKEKG
-580 TDIITPVIVTNA
+580 IDIITPVVVTNA
-592 SAFNKIELLG
+592 SAFKRVELLG
-602 IGSKGDLDT
+602 VGNKGNLET
-611 NIIAVS
+611 NIIAVL

>member
-1 MDYNNLSKTIL
+1 MDYNHLSKTIL

-30 LRFQIKDSSKINE
+30 LRFHLKDSSKVNE
-43 KELINTDGIAGAQF
+43 KVITDSEGIAGAQF
-57 KGREFQ
+57 KGSEFQ

-72 VYENLASHMND
+72 VYENFVSHMKD
-83 SRRQNGEVS
+83 FGRQDGEVS
-92 AEKTN
+92 TEKTN
-97 IMTMLMDTLAGVF
+97 IMTKLMDTLAGVF

-128 LLLAMGAVSAESD
+128 LLLAVRAISSESD
-141 IYQLFNIISDAA
+141 IYQLFNILSDAA

-173 FLALTAAGSLMYP
+173 FLALTVAGSMMYP
-186 TIIEGA
+186 TIITGA
-192 ENGSALHV
+192 ADGGALHV
-200 FGITIPF
+200 FGLTIPF

-217 VLSVWLLSKVYR
+217 VLSVWLLSKVYH

-239 RLLVAPMLSLF
+239 RLLIAPMLSLF

-264 SYAGYYLAGF
+264 NYAGYYLASF

-288 ILGAAIPLI
+288 ILGATIPLI

-359 ALFGITEPAMYG
+359 AIFGITEPAMYG

-379 FYASLIAGGIGGF
+379 FFASLIAGGIGGF
-392 AATMF
+392 VATLF

-422 TNVAVILLSLL
+422 RNIVVILLSLL
-433 TAFASSFGLTFLL
+433 ITFASSFGLTLIL
-446 WKDKKSNG
+446 WKEKKINI
-454 KEELQSVPEKALNE
+454 KEEPQTVPEEMKG
-468 EFVLSPVEGIIVP
+468 EFVRSPIEGEIVP

-493 IVGPGVAIIPEN
+493 IVGPGVAIIPESR
-505 QEIRAPFEGQVTVI
+505 EIRAPFEGQVTMI
-519 SENKHAISLKSKG
+519 SESKHAIRLKSKS

-540 GIGSVK
+540 GIDSAK
-546 LGGEGFDVKVK
+546 LGGLGFEAAVK
-557 AGDKIK
+557 AGDDIRV
-563 AGDKLMEVN
+563 GDKLLEVN
-572 LDYLKENG
+572 LDYLKEKG
-580 TDIITPVIVTNA
+580 IDMITPVVVINA
-592 SAFNKIELLG
+592 SAFKRVELLG
-602 IGSKGDLDT
+602 VGSKGNLET
-611 NIIAVS
+611 NIIAVL

>member
-1 MDYNNLSKTIL
+1 MDYNHLSKTIL

-30 LRFQIKDSSKINE
+30 LRFHLKDSSKVNE
-43 KELINTDGIAGAQF
+43 KVITDSEGIAGAQF
-57 KGREFQ
+57 KGSEFQ

-72 VYENLASHMND
+72 VYENFVSHMKD
-83 SRRQNGEVS
+83 FGRQDGEVS
-92 AEKTN
+92 TEKTN
-97 IMTMLMDTLAGVF
+97 IMTKLMDTLAGVF

-128 LLLAMGAVSAESD
+128 LLLAVRAISSESD
-141 IYQLFNIISDAA
+141 IYQLFNILSDAA

-173 FLALTAAGSLMYP
+173 FLALTVAGSMMYP
-186 TIIEGA
+186 TILTGA
-192 ENGSALHV
+192 ADGGALHV
-200 FGITIPF
+200 FGLTIPF

-239 RLLVAPMLSLF
+239 RLLIAPMLSLF

-264 SYAGYYLAGF
+264 NYAGYYLAGF

-288 ILGAAIPLI
+288 ILGATIPLI

-359 ALFGITEPAMYG
+359 AVFGITEPAMYG

-379 FYASLIAGGIGGF
+379 FFASLIAGGIGGF
-392 AATMF
+392 VATMF

-422 TNVAVILLSLL
+422 RNIVVILLSLL
-433 TAFASSFGLTFLL
+433 ITFASSFGLTLIL
-446 WKDKKSNG
+446 WKEKRINI
-454 KEELQSVPEKALNE
+454 KEEQQTVPEEMKG
-468 EFVLSPVEGIIVP
+468 EFVRSPIEGKIVS

-493 IVGPGVAIIPEN
+493 IVGPGVAIIPESR
-505 QEIRAPFEGQVTVI
+505 EIRAPFEGQVTMI
-519 SENKHAISLKSKG
+519 SESKHAIRLKSKS

-540 GIGSVK
+540 GIDSAK
-546 LGGEGFDVKVK
+546 LGGLGFEAAVK
-557 AGDKIK
+557 AGDDIRV
-563 AGDKLMEVN
+563 GDKLLEVN
-572 LDYLKENG
+572 LDYLKEKG
-580 TDIITPVIVTNA
+580 IDMITPVVVINA
-592 SAFNKIELLG
+592 SAFKRVELLG
-602 IGSKGDLDT
+602 VGSKGNLET
-611 NIIAVS
+611 NIIAVL

>member
-1 MDYNNLSKTIL
+1 MDYNHLSKTIL

-30 LRFQIKDSSKINE
+30 LRFHLKDSSKVNE
-43 KELINTDGIAGAQF
+43 KEITDSEGIAGAQF
-57 KGREFQ
+57 KGSEFQ
-63 IIIGNDVKN
+63 VIIGNDVKN
-72 VYENLASHMND
+72 VYENFVSHMKD
-83 SRRQNGEVS
+83 FGRQDGEVS
-92 AEKTN
+92 TEKTN
-97 IMTMLMDTLAGVF
+97 IMTKLMDTLAGVF
-110 VPVLPAITAAGMV
+110 VPVLPAITSAGMV

-128 LLLAMGAVSAESD
+128 LLLAVRAISSESD
-141 IYQLFNIISDAA
+141 IYQLFNILSDAA

-173 FLALTAAGSLMYP
+173 FLALTVAGSLMYP
-186 TIIEGA
+186 TIMTGA
-192 ENGSALHV
+192 ADGGGLHV
-200 FGITIPF
+200 FGLTIPF
-207 INYSASIIPI
+207 INYAASIIPI

-239 RLLVAPMLSLF
+239 RLLIAPMLSLF

-264 SYAGYYLAGF
+264 NYAGYYLAGF

-288 ILGAAIPLI
+288 ILGATIPLI

-359 ALFGITEPAMYG
+359 AIFGITEPAMYG
-371 VNIREKKP
+371 VNIREKRP
-379 FYASLIAGGIGGF
+379 FFASLIAGGIGGF
-392 AATMF
+392 VATMF

-422 TNVAVILLSLL
+422 RNIVVILLSLL
-433 TAFASSFGLTFLL
+433 ITFASSFGLTLIL
-446 WKDKKSNG
+446 WKEKKINI
-454 KEELQSVPEKALNE
+454 KEEPQTVPEEMRE
-468 EFVLSPVEGIIVP
+468 EFVRSPIEGEIVP
-481 LTDVPDTIFSKQ
+481 LTDVADTIFSKQ
-493 IVGPGVAIIPEN
+493 IVGPGVAIIPESRV
-505 QEIRAPFEGQVTVI
+505 IRAPFEGQVTMI
-519 SENKHAISLKSKG
+519 SESKHAIGLKSKS

-540 GIGSVK
+540 GIDSAK
-546 LGGEGFDVKVK
+546 LGGLSFEAAVK
-557 AGDKIK
+557 AGDDIRD
-563 AGDKLMEVN
+563 GDKLVEIN
-572 LDYLKENG
+572 LDYLKEKG
-580 TDIITPVIVTNA
+580 IDIITPVVVTNA
-592 SAFNKIELLG
+592 SAFKRVELLG
-602 IGSKGDLDT
+602 VGSKGNLET
-611 NIIAVS
+611 NIIAVL

>member
-1 MDYNNLSKTIL
+1 MDYNHLSKTIL

-30 LRFQIKDSSKINE
+30 LRFHLKDSSKVNE
-43 KELINTDGIAGAQF
+43 KVITDSEGIAGAQF
-57 KGREFQ
+57 KGSEFQ

-72 VYENLASHMND
+72 VYENFISHMKD
-83 SRRQNGEVS
+83 FGRQDGEVS
-92 AEKTN
+92 TEKTN
-97 IMTMLMDTLAGVF
+97 IMTKLMDTLAGVF

-128 LLLAMGAVSAESD
+128 LLLAVRAISSESD
-141 IYQLFNIISDAA
+141 IYQLFNILSDAA

-173 FLALTAAGSLMYP
+173 FLALTVAGSMMYP
-186 TIIEGA
+186 TIITGA
-192 ENGSALHV
+192 ADGGALHV
-200 FGITIPF
+200 FGLTIPF

-239 RLLVAPMLSLF
+239 RLLIAPMLSLF

-264 SYAGYYLAGF
+264 NYAGYYLASF

-288 ILGAAIPLI
+288 ILGATIPLI

-359 ALFGITEPAMYG
+359 AVFGITEPAMYG

-379 FYASLIAGGIGGF
+379 FFASLIAGGIGGF
-392 AATMF
+392 VATMF

-422 TNVAVILLSLL
+422 RNIVVILLSLL
-433 TAFASSFGLTFLL
+433 ITFASSFGLTLIL
-446 WKDKKSNG
+446 WKEKRINI
-454 KEELQSVPEKALNE
+454 KEEPQTVPEEMKG
-468 EFVLSPVEGIIVP
+468 EFVRSPIEGKIVS

-493 IVGPGVAIIPEN
+493 IVGPGVAIIPESR
-505 QEIRAPFEGQVTVI
+505 EIRAPFEGQVTMI
-519 SENKHAISLKSKG
+519 SESKHAIGLKSKS

-540 GIGSVK
+540 GIDSAK
-546 LGGEGFDVKVK
+546 LGGLGFEAAVK
-557 AGDKIK
+557 AGDDIRV
-563 AGDKLMEVN
+563 GDKLLEVN
-572 LDYLKENG
+572 LDYLKEKG
-580 TDIITPVIVTNA
+580 IDMITPVVVINA
-592 SAFNKIELLG
+592 SAFKRVELLG
-602 IGSKGDLDT
+602 VGSKGNLET
-611 NIIAVS
+611 NIIAVL

>member
-1 MDYNNLSKTIL
+1 MDYNHLSKTIL

-30 LRFQIKDSSKINE
+30 LRFHLKDSSKVNE
-43 KELINTDGIAGAQF
+43 KEITDSEGIAGAQF
-57 KGREFQ
+57 KGSEFQ
-63 IIIGNDVKN
+63 VIIGNDVKN
-72 VYENLASHMND
+72 VYENFVSHMKD
-83 SRRQNGEVS
+83 FGRQDGEVS
-92 AEKTN
+92 TEKTN
-97 IMTMLMDTLAGVF
+97 IMTKLMDTLAGVF

-128 LLLAMGAVSAESD
+128 LLLAVRAISAESD
-141 IYQLFNIISDAA
+141 IYQLFNILSDAA

-173 FLALTAAGSLMYP
+173 FLALTVAGSLMYP
-186 TIIEGA
+186 TIMTGA
-192 ENGSALHV
+192 ADGGGLHV

-207 INYSASIIPI
+207 INYAASIIPI

-239 RLLVAPMLSLF
+239 RLLIAPMLSLF

-264 SYAGYYLAGF
+264 NYAGYYLASF

-288 ILGAAIPLI
+288 ILGATIPLI

-359 ALFGITEPAMYG
+359 AIFGITEPAMYG

-379 FYASLIAGGIGGF
+379 FFASLIAGGIGGF
-392 AATMF
+392 VATMF

-422 TNVAVILLSLL
+422 RNIVVILLSLL
-433 TAFASSFGLTFLL
+433 ITFASSFGLTLIL
-446 WKDKKSNG
+446 WKEKKINI
-454 KEELQSVPEKALNE
+454 KEEPQTVPEEMKE
-468 EFVLSPVEGIIVP
+468 EFVRSPIEGEIVP
-481 LTDVPDTIFSKQ
+481 LTDVADTIFSKQ
-493 IVGPGVAIIPEN
+493 IVGPGVAIIPESG
-505 QEIRAPFEGQVTVI
+505 EIRAPFEGQVTMI
-519 SENKHAISLKSKG
+519 SESKHAIGLKSKS

-540 GIGSVK
+540 GIDSAK
-546 LGGEGFDVKVK
+546 LGGLGFEAAVKV
-557 AGDKIK
+557 GDDIRV
-563 AGDKLMEVN
+563 GDKLVEVN
-572 LDYLKENG
+572 LDYLKEKG
-580 TDIITPVIVTNA
+580 IDIITPVVVTNA
-592 SAFNKIELLG
+592 SAFKRVELLG
-602 IGSKGDLDT
+602 VGSNGNLET
-611 NIIAVS
+611 NIIAVL

>member
-1 MDYNNLSKTIL
+1 MDYNHLSKTIL

-30 LRFQIKDSSKINE
+30 LRFHLKDSSKVNE
-43 KELINTDGIAGAQF
+43 KEITDSEGIAGAQF
-57 KGREFQ
+57 KGSEFQ
-63 IIIGNDVKN
+63 VIIGNDVKN
-72 VYENLASHMND
+72 VYENFVSHMKD
-83 SRRQNGEVS
+83 FGRQDGEVS
-92 AEKTN
+92 TEKTN
-97 IMTMLMDTLAGVF
+97 IMTKLMDTLAGVF

-128 LLLAMGAVSAESD
+128 LLLAVRAISSESD
-141 IYQLFNIISDAA
+141 IYQLFNILSDAA

-173 FLALTAAGSLMYP
+173 FLALTVAGSLMYP
-186 TIIEGA
+186 TIMTGA
-192 ENGSALHV
+192 ADGGGLHV
-200 FGITIPF
+200 FGLTIPF
-207 INYSASIIPI
+207 INYAASIIPI

-239 RLLVAPMLSLF
+239 RLLIAPMLSLF

-264 SYAGYYLAGF
+264 NYAGYYLAGF

-288 ILGAAIPLI
+288 ILGATIPLI

-359 ALFGITEPAMYG
+359 AIFGITEPAMYG
-371 VNIREKKP
+371 VNIREKRP
-379 FYASLIAGGIGGF
+379 FFASLIAGGIGGF
-392 AATMF
+392 VATMF

-422 TNVAVILLSLL
+422 RNIVVILLSLL
-433 TAFASSFGLTFLL
+433 ITFASSFGLTLIL
-446 WKDKKSNG
+446 WKEKKINI
-454 KEELQSVPEKALNE
+454 KEEPQTVPEEMRE
-468 EFVLSPVEGIIVP
+468 EFVRSPIEGEIVP
-481 LTDVPDTIFSKQ
+481 LTDVADTIFSKQ
-493 IVGPGVAIIPEN
+493 IVGPGVAIIPESRV
-505 QEIRAPFEGQVTVI
+505 IRAPFEGQVTMI
-519 SENKHAISLKSKG
+519 SESKHAIGLKSKS

-540 GIGSVK
+540 GIDSAK
-546 LGGEGFDVKVK
+546 LGGLGFEAAVK
-557 AGDKIK
+557 AGDDIRD
-563 AGDKLMEVN
+563 GDKLVEIN
-572 LDYLKENG
+572 LDYLKEKG
-580 TDIITPVIVTNA
+580 IDIITPVVVTNA
-592 SAFNKIELLG
+592 SAFKRVELLG
-602 IGSKGDLDT
+602 VGSKGNLET
-611 NIIAVS
+611 NIIAVL

>member
-1 MDYNNLSKTIL
+1 MDYNHLSKTIL

-30 LRFQIKDSSKINE
+30 LRFHLKDSSKVNE
-43 KELINTDGIAGAQF
+43 KEITDTDGIAGAQF
-57 KGREFQ
+57 KGSEFQ
-63 IIIGNDVKN
+63 VIIGNDVKN
-72 VYENLASHMND
+72 VYENFVSHMKD
-83 SRRQNGEVS
+83 FGRQDGEVS
-92 AEKTN
+92 TEKTN
-97 IMTMLMDTLAGVF
+97 IMTKLMDTLAGVF

-128 LLLAMGAVSAESD
+128 LLLAVRAISAESD
-141 IYQLFNIISDAA
+141 IYQLFNILSDAA

-173 FLALTAAGSLMYP
+173 FLALTVAGSMMYP
-186 TIIEGA
+186 TIMTGA
-192 ENGSALHV
+192 ANGGGLHV
-200 FGITIPF
+200 FGLTIPF

-239 RLLVAPMLSLF
+239 RLLIAPMLSLF

-264 SYAGYYLAGF
+264 NYAGYYLASF

-288 ILGAAIPLI
+288 ILGATIPLI

-359 ALFGITEPAMYG
+359 AIFGITEPAMYG
-371 VNIREKKP
+371 VNIREKRP
-379 FYASLIAGGIGGF
+379 FFASLIAGGIGGF
-392 AATMF
+392 VATLF
-397 GVKVYAFVMPGITGI
+397 GVKVYAFVMPGITGV

-422 TNVAVILLSLL
+422 RNIVVILLSLL
-433 TAFASSFGLTFLL
+433 ITFASSFGLTLIL
-446 WKDKKSNG
+446 WKEKKINI
-454 KEELQSVPEKALNE
+454 KEE
-468 EFVLSPVEGIIVP
+468 EFVRSPIEGKIVP

-493 IVGPGVAIIPEN
+493 IVGPGVAIIPESR
-505 QEIRAPFEGQVTVI
+505 EIRAPFEGQVTMI
-519 SENKHAISLKSKG
+519 SESKHAIGLKSKS

-540 GIGSVK
+540 GIDSAK
-546 LGGEGFDVKVK
+546 LGGLGFEAAVK
-557 AGDKIK
+557 AGDDIRV
-563 AGDKLMEVN
+563 GDKLLEVN
-572 LDYLKENG
+572 LDYLKEKGINM
-580 TDIITPVIVTNA
+580 ITPVVVTNV
-592 SAFNKIELLG
+592 SAFKRVELLSV
-602 IGSKGDLDT
+602 GSKGNLET
-611 NIIAVS
+611 NIIAVL

>member
-1 MDYNNLSKTIL
+1 MDYNHLSKTIL

-30 LRFQIKDSSKINE
+30 LRFHLKDSSKVNE
-43 KELINTDGIAGAQF
+43 KEITDTEGIAGAQF
-57 KGREFQ
+57 KGSEFQ
-63 IIIGNDVKN
+63 VIIGNDVKN
-72 VYENLASHMND
+72 VYENFVSLMKD
-83 SRRQNGEVS
+83 FGRQDGEVS
-92 AEKTN
+92 TEKTN
-97 IMTMLMDTLAGVF
+97 IMSKLMDTLAGVF

-128 LLLAMGAVSAESD
+128 LLLAVRAISSESD
-141 IYQLFNIISDAA
+141 IYQLFNILSDAA

-173 FLALTAAGSLMYP
+173 FLALTVAGSMMYP
-186 TIIEGA
+186 TIMTGA
-192 ENGSALHV
+192 ANGGGLHV
-200 FGITIPF
+200 FGLTIPF

-239 RLLVAPMLSLF
+239 RLLIAPMLSLF

-264 SYAGYYLAGF
+264 NYAGYYLASF

-288 ILGAAIPLI
+288 ILGATIPLI

-359 ALFGITEPAMYG
+359 AIFGITEPAMYG
-371 VNIREKKP
+371 VNIREKRP
-379 FYASLIAGGIGGF
+379 FFASLIAGGIGGF
-392 AATMF
+392 VATLF
-397 GVKVYAFVMPGITGI
+397 GVKVYAFVMPGITGV

-422 TNVAVILLSLL
+422 RNIVVILLSLL
-433 TAFASSFGLTFLL
+433 ITFAFSFGLTLIL
-446 WKDKKSNG
+446 WKEKKINI
-454 KEELQSVPEKALNE
+454 KE
-468 EFVLSPVEGIIVP
+468 EFVRSPIEGKIVP

-493 IVGPGVAIIPEN
+493 IVGPGVAIIPESR
-505 QEIRAPFEGQVTVI
+505 EIRAPFEGEVTMI
-519 SENKHAISLKSKG
+519 SESKHAIGLKSKS

-540 GIGSVK
+540 GIDSAK
-546 LGGEGFDVKVK
+546 LGGLGFEAAVK
-557 AGDKIK
+557 AGDDIRV
-563 AGDKLMEVN
+563 GDKLLEVN
-572 LDYLKENG
+572 LDYLKEKGIN
-580 TDIITPVIVTNA
+580 TITPVVVTNV
-592 SAFNKIELLG
+592 SAFKRVELLSV
-602 IGSKGDLDT
+602 GSKGNLET
-611 NIIAVS
+611 NIIAVL

>member
-1 MDYNNLSKTIL
+1 MDYNHLSKTIL

-30 LRFQIKDSSKINE
+30 LRFHLKDSSKVNE
-43 KELINTDGIAGAQF
+43 KEITDTEGIAGAQF
-57 KGREFQ
+57 KGSEFQ
-63 IIIGNDVKN
+63 VIIGNDVKN
-72 VYENLASHMND
+72 VYENFVSHMKD
-83 SRRQNGEVS
+83 FGRQDGEVS
-92 AEKTN
+92 TEKTN
-97 IMTMLMDTLAGVF
+97 IMTKLMDTLAGVF

-128 LLLAMGAVSAESD
+128 LLLAVRAISSESD
-141 IYQLFNIISDAA
+141 IYQLFNILSDAA

-173 FLALTAAGSLMYP
+173 FLALTVAGSMMYP
-186 TIIEGA
+186 TIITGA
-192 ENGSALHV
+192 ADGGGLHV
-200 FGITIPF
+200 LGLTIPF
-207 INYSASIIPI
+207 INYAASIIPI

-239 RLLVAPMLSLF
+239 RLLIAPMLSLF

-264 SYAGYYLAGF
+264 NYAGYYLAGF

-279 AVSGPVAGL
+279 ALSGPVAGL
-288 ILGAAIPLI
+288 ILGATIPLI

-312 NLNQLGY
+312 NLKLLGY

-359 ALFGITEPAMYG
+359 AVFGITEPAMYG

-379 FYASLIAGGIGGF
+379 FFASLIAGGIGGF
-392 AATMF
+392 VATMF

-422 TNVAVILLSLL
+422 RNIVVIHSSLFI
-433 TAFASSFGLTFLL
+433 TFASSFGLTLIL
-446 WKDKKSNG
+446 WKEKKINII
-454 KEELQSVPEKALNE
+454 EEPQTVPEEMKE
-468 EFVLSPVEGIIVP
+468 EFVRSPMEGEIVP

-493 IVGPGVAIIPEN
+493 IVGPGVAIIPERR
-505 QEIRAPFEGQVTVI
+505 EIRAPFEGQVTMI
-519 SENKHAISLKSKG
+519 SESKHAIGLKSKS

-540 GIGSVK
+540 GIDSAK
-546 LGGEGFDVKVK
+546 LGGLGFEAAVK
-557 AGDKIK
+557 AGDDIRV
-563 AGDKLMEVN
+563 GDKLLEVN
-572 LDYLKENG
+572 LDYLKEKGINM
-580 TDIITPVIVTNA
+580 ITPVVVTNV
-592 SAFNKIELLG
+592 SAFKRVELLSV
-602 IGSKGDLDT
+602 GSKGNLET
-611 NIIAVS
+611 NIIAVL

>member
-1 MDYNNLSKTIL
+1 MDYNHLSKTIL

-30 LRFQIKDSSKINE
+30 LRFHLKDSSKVNE
-43 KELINTDGIAGAQF
+43 KEITDSEGIAGAQF
-57 KGREFQ
+57 KGSEFQ

-72 VYENLASHMND
+72 VYENFVSHMKD
-83 SRRQNGEVS
+83 FGRQDGEVS
-92 AEKTN
+92 TEKTN
-97 IMTMLMDTLAGVF
+97 IMTKLMDTLAGVF

-128 LLLAMGAVSAESD
+128 LLLAVRAISSESD
-141 IYQLFNIISDAA
+141 IYQLFNILSDAA

-173 FLALTAAGSLMYP
+173 FLALTVAGSMMYP
-186 TIIEGA
+186 TIITGA
-192 ENGSALHV
+192 ADGGGLHV
-200 FGITIPF
+200 FGLTIPF

-239 RLLVAPMLSLF
+239 RLLIAPMLSLF

-264 SYAGYYLAGF
+264 NYAGYYLAGF

-288 ILGAAIPLI
+288 ILGATIPLI

-359 ALFGITEPAMYG
+359 AVFGITEPAMYG

-379 FYASLIAGGIGGF
+379 FFASLIAGGIGGF
-392 AATMF
+392 VATMF

-422 TNVAVILLSLL
+422 RNIVVILLSLL
-433 TAFASSFGLTFLL
+433 ITFASSFGLTLIL
-446 WKDKKSNG
+446 WKEKRINI
-454 KEELQSVPEKALNE
+454 KEEPQTVPEEMKG
-468 EFVLSPVEGIIVP
+468 EFVRSPIEGKIVS

-493 IVGPGVAIIPEN
+493 IVGPGVAIIPESR
-505 QEIRAPFEGQVTVI
+505 EIRAPFEGQVTMI
-519 SENKHAISLKSKG
+519 SESKHAIGLKSKS

-540 GIGSVK
+540 GIDSAK
-546 LGGEGFDVKVK
+546 LGGLGFEAAVK
-557 AGDKIK
+557 AGDDIRV
-563 AGDKLMEVN
+563 GDKLLEVN
-572 LDYLKENG
+572 LDYLKEKG
-580 TDIITPVIVTNA
+580 IDMITPVVVINA
-592 SAFNKIELLG
+592 SAFKRVELLG
-602 IGSKGDLDT
+602 VGSKGNLET
-611 NIIAVS
+611 NIIAVL

>member
-1 MDYNNLSKTIL
+1 MDYNHLSKTIL
-12 KNVGGEEN
+12 KNVGGEAN

-30 LRFQIKDSSKINE
+30 LRFHLKDSSKVNE
-43 KELINTDGIAGAQF
+43 KDIIDSEGIAGAQF
-57 KGREFQ
+57 KGSEFQ
-63 IIIGNDVKN
+63 VIIGNDVKN
-72 VYENLASHMND
+72 VYENFVSHMNGSGKQD
-83 SRRQNGEVS
+83 GKMST
-92 AEKTN
+92 EKTN
-97 IMTMLMDTLAGVF
+97 IMTKLMDNLAGVF

-128 LLLAMGAVSAESD
+128 LLLAVRVISAESD

-173 FLALTAAGSLMYP
+173 FLALTVAGSLMYP
-186 TIIEGA
+186 TIITGA
-192 ENGSALHV
+192 ANGGVLHV

-239 RLLVAPMLSLF
+239 RLLIAPMLSLF
-250 IIVPISLGLLAPLG
+250 MIVPISLGLLAPLG
-264 SYAGYYLAGF
+264 NYAGYYLAGF

-288 ILGAAIPLI
+288 ILGVTIPLI

-359 ALFGITEPAMYG
+359 AIFGITEPAMYG

-392 AATMF
+392 VATMF

-422 TNVAVILLSLL
+422 RNIVVILISLL
-433 TAFASSFGLTFLL
+433 ITFASSFGLTLIL
-446 WKDKKSNG
+446 WKDKKINIK
-454 KEELQSVPEKALNE
+454 KEPQTVPEEMKK
-468 EFVLSPVEGIIVP
+468 EFVRSPIEGEIVP

-493 IVGPGVAIIPEN
+493 IVGPGLAIIPESR
-505 QEIRAPFEGQVTVI
+505 EIRAPFEGQVTMI
-519 SENKHAISLKSKG
+519 SESKHAISLKSKG

-540 GIGSVK
+540 GIDSAK
-546 LGGEGFDVKVK
+546 LGGVGFETAVQ
-557 AGDKIK
+557 AGDDIRV
-563 AGDKLMEVN
+563 GDKLLEVN
-572 LDYLKENG
+572 LDYLKEKG
-580 TDIITPVIVTNA
+580 VDMITPVVVTNA

-602 IGSKGDLDT
+602 AGSKGNWET
-611 NIIAVS
+611 NIIAVL